1 MFTIFSRMI
10 FPFHD
15 METGCEFTENFDTA
29 QRLSQKTCLNNAN
42 ALIRMVYFS
51 ITIYNQHSM
60 NVG

>member
-10 FPFHD
+10 FLFRD
-15 METGCEFTENFDTA
+15 METGCEITENLDTT

-51 ITIYNQHSM
+51 ITIYN
-60 NVG
+60 